1 MGKQHRGLYDW
12 SGACRKRKS
21 LTDFEESFMGSVFEV
36 GMLLCFG
43 ASWPFNIVK
52 SYRSRTAG
60 GKSIGFELL
69 IMVGYLCGI
78 AGKLITHNVN
88 FVLCVYILDLAMVA
102 ADFTL
107 TLRNRKLDALS
118 AKGPCNGITAK
129 LGHLK
134 VF

>member
-1 MGKQHRGLYDW
+1 
-12 SGACRKRKS
+12 
-21 LTDFEESFMGSVFEV
+21 
-36 GMLLCFG
+36 MLLCFG
-43 ASWPFNIVK
+43 ASWPFNIIK
-52 SYRSRTAG
+52 SYRSHTAG

-118 AKGPCNGITAK
+118 AKGS
-129 LGHLK
+129 L
-134 VF
+134 

>member
-1 MGKQHRGLYDW
+1 
-12 SGACRKRKS
+12 
-21 LTDFEESFMGSVFEV
+21 MGSVFEV

-78 AGKLITHNVN
+78 AGK
-88 FVLCVYILDLAMVA
+88 A
-102 ADFTL
+102 
-107 TLRNRKLDALS
+107 
-118 AKGPCNGITAK
+118 PCNGITAK

-134 VF
+134 YSEMLSSVFKIG

>member
-1 MGKQHRGLYDW
+1 
-12 SGACRKRKS
+12 
-21 LTDFEESFMGSVFEV
+21 MGSVFEV

-78 AGKLITHNVN
+78 AGKLITHNTYSI
-88 FVLCVYILDLAMVA
+88 FLILKP
-102 ADFTL
+102 
-107 TLRNRKLDALS
+107 KL
-118 AKGPCNGITAK
+118 K
-129 LGHLK
+129 
-134 VF
+134 

>member
-1 MGKQHRGLYDW
+1 
-12 SGACRKRKS
+12 
-21 LTDFEESFMGSVFEV
+21 MGSVFEV

-88 FVLCVYILDLAMVA
+88 FVLCVCI
-102 ADFTL
+102 FWTW
-107 TLRNRKLDALS
+107 RW
-118 AKGPCNGITAK
+118 
-129 LGHLK
+129 
-134 VF
+134 

>member
-1 MGKQHRGLYDW
+1 
-12 SGACRKRKS
+12 
-21 LTDFEESFMGSVFEV
+21 
-36 GMLLCFG
+36 MLLCFG

-78 AGKLITHNVN
+78 AGKLITHNVS

-107 TLRNRKLDALS
+107 TLRNRKLMRLARK
-118 AKGPCNGITAK
+118 APCNGITAK

-134 VF
+134 YSEMLSSVFKIG